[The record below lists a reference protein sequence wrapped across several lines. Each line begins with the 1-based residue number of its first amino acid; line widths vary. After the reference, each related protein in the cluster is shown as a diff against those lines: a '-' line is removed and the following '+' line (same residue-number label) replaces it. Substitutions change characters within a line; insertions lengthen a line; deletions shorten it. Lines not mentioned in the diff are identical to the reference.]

1 MLQTLKDLFDSLVP
15 PAAQAPPASADHAL
29 HLATAVMLV
38 EVMRAAPE
46 IQPAERRH
54 VLQALRG
61 KFDLHDDELAR
72 LVELAEAEARASTDY
87 FRFTNVI
94 NERFDMAQK
103 IRMIEAMWGVAYADG
118 HLDAHENHVMWRIAD
133 LLHVP
138 HGAYISAKMRARDA
152 GGTA

>member
-1 MLQTLKDLFDSLVP
+1 MLKTLKDLFDSLVP
-15 PAAQAPPASADHAL
+15 PAASASPASADHAL
-29 HLATAVMLV
+29 HLAAAVMLV

-46 IQPAERRH
+46 IKPVERQH

-72 LVELAEAEARASTDY
+72 LVELAVAEARTSTDY

-103 IRMIEAMWGVAYADG
+103 IRMVEAMWGVAYADG

-152 GGTA
+152 GGGS